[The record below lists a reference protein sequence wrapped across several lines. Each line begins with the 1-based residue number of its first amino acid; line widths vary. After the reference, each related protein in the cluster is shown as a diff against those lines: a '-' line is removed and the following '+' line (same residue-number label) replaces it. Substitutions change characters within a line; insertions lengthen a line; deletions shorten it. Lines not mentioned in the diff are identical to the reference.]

1 MSAAIFAWI
10 VLGGA
15 WLGGVVVLVLVVR
28 AVAPGNEME
37 QFGTPVETMVK
48 TYPNLAMY
56 QADARRM
63 AADGW
68 EARFGSRPWG
78 RDRLSDVIRRPLGFL
93 FGSFLVP
100 FYRTVTWVRE
110 APPR

>member
-56 QADARRM
+56 QADAHEWLPTDGRRDS
-63 AADGW
+63 AA
-68 EARFGSRPWG
+68 
-78 RDRLSDVIRRPLGFL
+78 
-93 FGSFLVP
+93 VP
-100 FYRTVTWVRE
+100 GAVTVFQT
-110 APPR
+110 